1 MQKDILIQ
9 ISNKIKEK
17 RRERN
22 ITVQDLADKAQV
34 SKGLISQ
41 IENNRTIPS
50 LLVLINII
58 KALDIDLNIFFKDF
72 NTSGQT
78 GVIVLKKEEYQPF
91 EKEDAIGFK
100 YQRIITE
107 SMKNSTVDVVLLE
120 LSPNATRPMVQTEA
134 YEYKY
139 LIAGEVTYQFKDQT
153 ITLSQGDSIFFDGRM
168 PHTPQN
174 LSQTKALMLVVYFF
188 EELK

>member
-107 SMKNSTVDVVLLE
+107 SMKSTTVDVVLLE